1 MLTILNAIELS
12 AEYLDK
18 KEVESARINSE
29 LLLAHTLKCNR
40 MELYLKFDQ
49 PLKEDE
55 VNEYRELIKRRGN
68 REPLQYIIGNV
79 EFFGLQF
86 FVNKNVLIPRSE
98 TELLVETII
107 NKFKNENSISILDV
121 GTGSGNIAISLSK
134 NLPEAKILG
143 IDKSK
148 KAIEIAEK
156 NSVHINSN
164 GKVKFEAIDFA
175 DFSNTNTCKF
185 DLIVSNPPYISLKDY
200 ESLEAE
206 LKNYEPKEA
215 LTDFEDGYN
224 FYKLICKNASNLLVP
239 KGKIFFEI
247 GFGQSKTIK
256 LIMDANGFTNISIV
270 KDYQNIDRVIF
281 GEIE

>member
-12 AEYLDK
+12 ADYLDK

-29 LLLAHTLKCNR
+29 LLLAHILNCNR
-40 MELYLKFDQ
+40 MELYIKFDQ
-49 PLKEDE
+49 PLKEEE

-79 EFFGLQF
+79 EFFGLEF

-107 NKFKNENSISILDV
+107 NKFKNKNSISILDI

-134 NLPEAKILG
+134 NLPGANIIG

-148 KAIEIAEK
+148 KAIDVAKK
-156 NSVHINSN
+156 NSVLIDNDF
-164 GKVKFEAIDFA
+164 KLKFEAIDFI

-200 ESLEAE
+200 ESLDAE

-215 LTDFEDGYN
+215 LTDFEDGYY
-224 FYKLICKNASNLLVP
+224 FYKIICKNASKHLLP
-239 KGKIFFEI
+239 KGKLFFEI

-256 LIMDANGFTNISIV
+256 QIMDVNGFINISII

>member
-1 MLTILNAIELS
+1 
-12 AEYLDK
+12 
-18 KEVESARINSE
+18 
-29 LLLAHTLKCNR
+29 
-40 MELYLKFDQ
+40 
-49 PLKEDE
+49 
-55 VNEYRELIKRRGN
+55 
-68 REPLQYIIGNV
+68 
-79 EFFGLQF
+79 
-86 FVNKNVLIPRSE
+86 VNKNVLIPRSE

-107 NKFKNENSISILDV
+107 NKFKNKNSISILDI

-134 NLPEAKILG
+134 NLPGANIIG

-148 KAIEIAEK
+148 KAIDVAKK
-156 NSVHINSN
+156 NSVLIDNDF
-164 GKVKFEAIDFA
+164 KLKFEAIDFI

-200 ESLEAE
+200 ESLDAE

-215 LTDFEDGYN
+215 LTDFEDGYY
-224 FYKLICKNASNLLVP
+224 FYKIICKNASKHLLP
-239 KGKIFFEI
+239 KGKLFFEI

-256 LIMDANGFTNISIV
+256 QIMDVNGFINISII

>member
-12 AEYLDK
+12 ADYLDK
-18 KEVESARINSE
+18 KGVESARINSE
-29 LLLAHTLKCNR
+29 LLLAHILKCNR
-40 MELYLKFDQ
+40 MELYLKYDQ
-49 PLKEDE
+49 PLKEEE
-55 VNEYRELIKRRGN
+55 VNEYRQLIKRRGN
-68 REPLQYIIGNV
+68 REPLQYIIGNLDFYGL
-79 EFFGLQF
+79 EFI
-86 FVNKNVLIPRSE
+86 VNKDVLIPRPE

-107 NKFKNENSISILDV
+107 NKFKNENSMSILDV
-121 GTGSGNIAISLSK
+121 GTGSGNIAISLAK
-134 NLPEAKILG
+134 NLPKAKIIG

-156 NSVHINSN
+156 NSFHIGSDGNL
-164 GKVKFEAIDFA
+164 KFESVDFF
-175 DFSNTNTCKF
+175 DFSKNNKHKF

-215 LTDFEDGYN
+215 LTDFEDGYH
-224 FYKLICKNASNLLVP
+224 FYKIICKNASNLLVP
-239 KGKIFFEI
+239 NGKIFFEI

-256 LIMDANGFTNISIV
+256 QIMHENGFINISVI

-281 GEIE
+281 GEIK

>member
-12 AEYLDK
+12 ADYLDK

-29 LLLAHTLKCNR
+29 LLLAHILNCNR

-49 PLKEDE
+49 PLKEEE

-79 EFFGLQF
+79 EFFGLEF

-107 NKFKNENSISILDV
+107 NKFKNKNSISILDI

-134 NLPEAKILG
+134 NLPGANIIG

-148 KAIEIAEK
+148 KAIDVAKK
-156 NSVHINSN
+156 NSVLIDNDF
-164 GKVKFEAIDFA
+164 KLKFEAIDFI

-200 ESLEAE
+200 ESLDAE

-215 LTDFEDGYN
+215 LTDFEDGYY
-224 FYKLICKNASNLLVP
+224 FYKLICKNASKHLLP
-239 KGKIFFEI
+239 KGKLFFEI

-256 LIMDANGFTNISIV
+256 QIMDVNGFINISII

-281 GEIE
+281 GEI

>member
-12 AEYLDK
+12 ADYLDK

-29 LLLAHTLKCNR
+29 LLLAHILNCNR

-49 PLKEDE
+49 PLKEEE

-79 EFFGLQF
+79 EFFGLEF

-107 NKFKNENSISILDV
+107 NKFKNKNSISILDI

-134 NLPEAKILG
+134 NLPGANIIG

-148 KAIEIAEK
+148 KAIDVAKK
-156 NSVHINSN
+156 NSVLIDNDF
-164 GKVKFEAIDFA
+164 KLKFEAIDFI

-200 ESLEAE
+200 ESLDAE

-215 LTDFEDGYN
+215 LTDFEDGYY
-224 FYKLICKNASNLLVP
+224 FYKIICKNASKHLLP
-239 KGKIFFEI
+239 KGKLFFEI

-256 LIMDANGFTNISIV
+256 QIMDVNGFINISII

>member
-1 MLTILNAIELS
+1 MLTILNAIKLS
-12 AEYLDK
+12 ADYLDK

-29 LLLAHTLKCNR
+29 LLLAHILNCNR

-49 PLKEDE
+49 PLKEEE

-79 EFFGLQF
+79 EFFGLEF

-134 NLPEAKILG
+134 NLPGANIIG

-148 KAIEIAEK
+148 KAIDVAKK
-156 NSVHINSN
+156 NSVLIDNDF
-164 GKVKFEAIDFA
+164 KLKFEAIDFI

-200 ESLEAE
+200 ESLDAE

-215 LTDFEDGYN
+215 LTDFEDGYY
-224 FYKLICKNASNLLVP
+224 FYKLICKNASKHLLP
-239 KGKIFFEI
+239 KGKLFFEI

-256 LIMDANGFTNISIV
+256 QIMDVNGFINISII